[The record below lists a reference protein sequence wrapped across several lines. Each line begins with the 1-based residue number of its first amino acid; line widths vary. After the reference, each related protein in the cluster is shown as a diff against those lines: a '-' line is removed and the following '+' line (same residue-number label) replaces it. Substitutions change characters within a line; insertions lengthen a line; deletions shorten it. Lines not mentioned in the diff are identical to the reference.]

1 LEHVAWWVWP
11 LAICLVYVGIHGY
24 LGIHVLSRKV
34 IFVDLA
40 MAQVA
45 ALGATY
51 AYVLGYDP
59 SHPEDTTAVFLFS
72 LSFTIL
78 AAAVFAVTRMR
89 HEKVPQEAFIGIVYA
104 TATAIAVLVLAKAPH
119 GGEQLQHMLA
129 GNIILVTQDKVIRTA
144 VMYSCVGLFHWIF
157 RRRFFLISLDPERA
171 VAEGVAVRWWD
182 FLFYASFG
190 VVITSSVA
198 VAGVL
203 LVFTYLVV
211 PSTIAVLFAQSVR
224 ARITVGWILGVIV
237 SILGLVVSYYADFP
251 PGPSVVSAFAV
262 ALAVAGI
269 AHYLFH
275 SPRPGVSLLKL
286 AGGVGGAA
294 LLVFGSTFLAK
305 SEEHHAHQ
313 GDEFQRLVT
322 VLHEG
327 DEAQKIEAI
336 RHLERMNDPHA
347 VAEFLRLLQAKPSDR
362 ITERL
367 AEALARLGNPSA
379 VSALIAAAQADI
391 DGFLK
396 ITIAQALLDLRSPE
410 GFRILIEVLASE
422 ESEVPRAKAAKILR
436 ESTGVGQDYDP
447 KKGAAENR
455 EAIAKLKSWWE
466 TRGRSLRWHEAT
478 RRFE

>member
-1 LEHVAWWVWP
+1 VEQLPWWVWP
-11 LAICLVYVGIHGY
+11 LAACLVYVGIHGY

-59 SHPEDTTAVFLFS
+59 SHPEDATAVFFFS

-78 AAAVFAVTRMR
+78 GAAVFAVTRMR

-104 TATAIAVLVLAKAPH
+104 TATAIAVLVLTKAPH
-119 GGEQLQHMLA
+119 GGEQLHHMLA
-129 GNIILVTQDKVIRTA
+129 GQIILVTKEKVIRTA
-144 VMYSCVGLFHWIF
+144 VLYSAVGLFHWIF
-157 RRRFFLISLDPERA
+157 RRQFFLISLDPERA
-171 VAEGVAVRWWD
+171 VAEGLAVRWWD

-211 PSTIAVLFAQSVR
+211 PSTIAVLFAQGIR
-224 ARITVGWILGVIV
+224 ARIFVGWILGVVV
-237 SILGLVVSYYADFP
+237 SVVGLVVSYYAEFP
-251 PGPSVVSAFAV
+251 PGPAVVSAFAV
-262 ALAVAGI
+262 ALALAGI

-275 SPRPGVSLLKL
+275 SPRPSASLLKL
-286 AGGVGGAA
+286 AGGIGGAA

-305 SEEHHAHQ
+305 SEEHLAPP
-313 GDEFQRLVT
+313 GDELQRLVA
-322 VLHEG
+322 VLHGADEG
-327 DEAQKIEAI
+327 GQIEAI
-336 RHLERMNDPHA
+336 HHLERMKGPQT
-347 VAEFLRLLQAKPSDR
+347 VKEFVQLLGVTNSDR
-362 ITERL
+362 LKEHL
-367 AEALARLGNPSA
+367 ADALENLEDPSA
-379 VSALIAAAQADI
+379 APALVAAAAGQDS
-391 DGFLK
+391 GLK
-396 ITIAQALLDLRSPE
+396 TRIAKAVLALRNPE
-410 GFRILIEVLASE
+410 GFRLLIEALETGEAQLDRE
-422 ESEVPRAKAAKILR
+422 LAAKILR
-436 ESTGVGQDYDP
+436 ESAGAGQDYDP

-466 TRGRSLRWHEAT
+466 ARGRHLRWREAT
-478 RRFE
+478 KRFE